1 MRWQSGTRRS
11 LSVLL
16 LVAAWQRAAHAQQ
29 YPLPTAAQQLD
40 VDKDTARHFGDA
52 PADPGPI
59 ATGLSAALTAHDIDK
74 ATRMV
79 ADWQLARSQPY
90 FDRIWTWSVLY
101 SGLIA
106 ASDSTGDA
114 KYRDAVAAMAAK
126 YNWEL
131 RNRLPNADDQ
141 SLGQSYL
148 ELYLD
153 AGRNADPKTIA
164 PTRAD
169 LDSVIGLKTLNANDP
184 RIPWWWCDAL
194 FMAPPTWARMYAATG
209 DHKYIDYLNAQWQ
222 QTYDLL
228 YDQQEHLYARD
239 ATYIS
244 KRTANGK
251 KIFWSRGEGWVMA
264 GLVRTLQFLPPD
276 DPHRPFYLQQLREMS
291 ARMVEMQ
298 GSDGLWRASLLDPE
312 DYPLP
317 EVSGS
322 ALIVYAVA
330 RGVNEGY
337 LDASVYTP
345 VIEKAWRGMLQHVYA
360 DGRLGDIQQTGPEP
374 SLYLPGSSYT
384 YGVGA
389 YLLAAS
395 ELKRMA
401 LHAPLITA
409 SAQAVIQSA
418 TQSAKDTRSAANRP
432 TPDEIK
438 NPPASWIDKDT
449 GHRVVRLTSE
459 PGSASF
465 YFNVNA
471 YTPDGNEMIYT
482 TPAGISVLNLR
493 TLQTRHV
500 VEGNVR
506 AIVAG
511 HKTQSVFYIKP
522 EENELYVTN
531 VDTGVTRKLGKVPPR
546 GNIDTINADE
556 TLAAGTY
563 DEVDAPDKQYDAQ
576 PAPGHAAQT
585 IALDQ
590 PLNKGQMM
598 ERRLAARIPLVL
610 YTLNLNTGKI
620 TPLLHSTD
628 WVNHLL
634 FSPSD
639 PGLLMYCH
647 EGPWQAVDRIW
658 TIRTDG
664 THNQLMHRRR
674 MAMEIAGHEFWNWDG
689 STIFYDL
696 QTPRGQDFFLS
707 AVNVKDGERT
717 WYHLER
723 NEWSIHF
730 NVSKDGSLFAGDGG
744 DPGQVAKAPDGEWI
758 ELFHPERIRNT
769 GLAGKDIV
777 NAGVLHSEHL
787 VNMSKHNYTLEPNV
801 SFTPDGKWVIFRS
814 NMFGPTY
821 VFAVEVAKSAN
832 P

>member
-1 MRWQSGTRRS
+1 MRR
-11 LSVLL
+11 LLNVFVLL
-16 LVAAWQRAAHAQQ
+16 AAGLGTARAQQ
-29 YPLPTAAQQLD
+29 YPLPTAAQQMD
-40 VDKDTARHFGDA
+40 IDKDTARHFGDA
-52 PADPGPI
+52 PVDPGPI
-59 ATGLSAALTAHDIDK
+59 ATDLSAAITAPDIDK
-74 ATRMV
+74 ATRKV

-101 SGLIA
+101 DGLMA

-126 YNWEL
+126 YDWEL

-141 SLGQSYL
+141 SLGQAYL
-148 ELYLD
+148 ELYLA
-153 AGRNADPKTIA
+153 AGKNVDPKTIA
-164 PTRAD
+164 PTRAG
-169 LDSVIGLKTLNANDP
+169 LDSVINLKTLNANDP

-209 DHKYIDYLNAQWQ
+209 DHKYIDYLNTQWQ
-222 QTYDLL
+222 QTNDLL
-228 YDQQEHLYARD
+228 YDKQEHLYARD
-239 ATYIS
+239 VTYID
-244 KRTANGK
+244 KRAANGK

-276 DPHRPFYLQQLREMS
+276 DPHRPFYIQQLREMS
-291 ARMVEMQ
+291 ARIVQLQ
-298 GSDGLWRASLLDPE
+298 GSDGLWHASLLDPE

-322 ALIVYAVA
+322 ALIVYAMA

-337 LDASVYTP
+337 LDAAIYTP
-345 VIEKAWRGMLQHVYA
+345 AIEKAWRGMLQHVYA
-360 DGRLGDIQQTGPEP
+360 DGRLGGIQQTGPEP
-374 SLYLPGSSYT
+374 AFYTPSSSYT

-395 ELKRMA
+395 ELKHLA
-401 LHAPLITA
+401 LRTPQTA
-409 SAQAVIQSA
+409 AGLA
-418 TQSAKDTRSAANRP
+418 AKDTRSAANMP
-432 TPDEIK
+432 TPGEIK

-471 YTPDGNEMIYT
+471 YTPDGKEMIYT

-493 TLQTRHV
+493 TLQTRQAV
-500 VEGNVR
+500 QGNVR
-506 AIVAG
+506 AIIAG
-511 HKTQSVFYIKP
+511 HKTQSVFYLKP
-522 EENELYVTN
+522 EENTLYVTN
-531 VDTGVTRKLGKVPPR
+531 VDTGVTRRLAKLPPR
-546 GNIDTINADE
+546 SNINIDTINADE

-563 DEVDAPDKQYDAQ
+563 DEVAAPDKQYNAS

-585 IALDQ
+585 IGLDQ

-610 YTLNLNTGKI
+610 FTLDLNTGKI

-639 PGLLMYCH
+639 PALLMYCH

-664 THNQLMHRRR
+664 THNQLMHQRH
-674 MAMEIAGHEFWNWDG
+674 MTMEIAGHEFWNWDG
-689 STIFYDL
+689 SAIFYDL
-696 QTPRGQDFFLS
+696 QTPRGQDFFLAS
-707 AVNVKDGERT
+707 INVKDGERT

-730 NVSKDGSLFAGDGG
+730 NVSKDGTLFAGDGG
-744 DPGQVAKAPDGEWI
+744 NPGQVAKAPDGEWI
-758 ELFHPERIRNT
+758 ELFHPERIQNT
-769 GLAGKDIV
+769 GLADKGLV
-777 NAGVLHSEHL
+777 NAGVLHAEHL

-821 VFAVEVAKSAN
+821 VFGVEVAKSAN